1 MVAEKTF
8 EVVYIQTEEEAV
20 LCRYQIGKSG
30 ITVTNTV
37 NEEVALFIKW
47 ENVQAWWN
55 SKSKTE
61 LVVNEKLEKAGE
73 GGENGAKTERRR
85 SESTSSSA
93 SRCPN
98 WSTAWQTVCL
108 PF

>member
-73 GGENGAKTERRR
+73 GGGENGAKTERIHKFKCEQM
-85 SESTSSSA
+85 SE
-93 SRCPN
+93 
-98 WSTAWQTVCL
+98 
-108 PF
+108 